1 MDIIA
6 ITTSS
11 DFGSVSL
18 VAKGKYYT
26 REFNSRDTGHSSSLL
41 PAIKELME
49 QAEADV
55 KDFSGVAVDA
65 GPGSFTGI
73 RLAVSCAEA
82 FSLSAGMKKAGIS
95 SLDII
100 AEAACPALEEK
111 DKSGF
116 YVAVDA
122 GRSEFYSSHFRIGS
136 SGLPEKLTPDSLV
149 PGQDMESKALQLPV
163 FGYLQKRNTSCAF
176 KERIKNVFPRSE
188 HLAAI
193 ALRRNEWQADV
204 LRPHYIRQP
213 NVTVKE
219 KKNQC

>member
-11 DFGSVSL
+11 DLGSVSL
-18 VAKGKYYT
+18 VTKGKYYT
-26 REFNSRDTGHSSSLL
+26 LGFNSRDTGHSSSLL

-55 KDFSGVAVDA
+55 KDFSGIAVDS

-82 FSLSAGMKKAGIS
+82 FSLSAGMNKTGIS

-100 AEAACPALEEK
+100 AEAACLVLEEK

-116 YVAVDA
+116 YAAVDA
-122 GRSEFYSSHFRIGS
+122 GRNEFYASHFRLGR

-149 PGQDMESKALQLPV
+149 SGQEMENKAVQMHV
-163 FGYLQKRNTSCAF
+163 FGYLQKRNTSCPF
-176 KERIKNVFPRSE
+176 KEKIKNIFPRSE

-193 ALRRNEWQADV
+193 ALRKDEWQTNV
-204 LRPHYIRQP
+204 LKPHYIRHP
-213 NVTVKE
+213 NVTVK
-219 KKNQC
+219 KKENPC